1 MRPTKDETLLRVAWV
16 MAEQGT
22 CSRLQ
27 VGAVIAQDTR
37 PISTGWNGSPAGRP
51 HCQHDGT
58 ETRCTTAIHAERNA
72 IGYAA
77 RKGNATEGATLYVTH
92 APCLDCASVVQA
104 AGIVRVV
111 YAQPYG
117 SAAGELWLLDA
128 GVQVEQLVLSWPIV
142 A

>member
-1 MRPTKDETLLRVAWV
+1 VRPSKDETLLQVAWV
-16 MAEQGT
+16 MSRQGT

-27 VGAVIAQDTR
+27 VGAVVAQDTR
-37 PISTGWNGSPAGRP
+37 PISTGWNGAPAGRP
-51 HCQHDGT
+51 HCEHDGT
-58 ETRCTTAIHAERNA
+58 EQRCTTSIHAERNA

-77 RKGNATEGATLYVTH
+77 REGIGTGGATLYVTH

-111 YAQPYG
+111 YAEAYG
-117 SAAGELWLLDA
+117 LAGGVLWLLDA
-128 GVQVEQLVLSWPIV
+128 GVKVEQLAPSWPTV

>member
-1 MRPTKDETLLRVAWV
+1 MRPSKDETLLRVAWV

-37 PISTGWNGSPAGRP
+37 PISTGWNGAPAGRP
-51 HCQHDGT
+51 HCRHDGS
-58 ETRCTTAIHAERNA
+58 ELRCTVAIHAERNA

-77 RKGNATEGATLYVTH
+77 REGIATGGATLYVTH

-111 YAQPYG
+111 YAKAYG
-117 SAAGELWLLDA
+117 SSAGVCWLLDA
-128 GVQVEQLVLSWPIV
+128 GVRVEQLGFSCPGL